1 MLYEFIQFH
10 YFEKIFHCFKYSFKK
25 TSFPSAMQFMKQL
38 GILCQIFSFKANN
51 LFSLLNYLFYHF
63 KLFLLQITIMKIY
76 IVRNELEW
84 I

>member
-1 MLYEFIQFH
+1 
-10 YFEKIFHCFKYSFKK
+10 
-25 TSFPSAMQFMKQL
+25 MQFMKQL

-51 LFSLLNYLFYHF
+51 LFSLLNYLVYHF